1 MTRERVFLLPEIRFP
16 NSRMKSIPFEGGIM
30 EILSRADELKK
41 QGRSIIHM
49 EIGRPDFNSPE
60 CARKGAIEALQ
71 AGDVHYT
78 DINGTKE
85 LREAIAEKYRK
96 ENQLEVNP
104 ETQVIVTAGATEALM
119 ITFLSVLEPGDE
131 VIIPAPFFP
140 AYTDQVVLADGKV
153 RPVQCSMENE
163 FRLRVE
169 EIRAAINEKTKILLI
184 NSPNNPTGAVLTRED
199 LEDIA
204 RLAKEKNILVISD
217 ECYEKFLYEGEHI
230 SIASLPGMA
239 DRTVTI
245 GTASKTWSMTGW
257 RIGWAIVP
265 PEMKKYAAKCHQ
277 NLTTCGTSFAQAGV
291 ARAFK
296 EADADVEVMIKEY
309 RRRRDLVMKYLERM
323 EGIEAVTPH
332 GAFYVF
338 PCIRKLGMTS
348 LEFCSYLLE
357 EAGVSTV
364 PGDPFLSSG
373 FFRIAYCRS
382 YEEIEEGMKR
392 MEEAVARLHK

>member
-1 MTRERVFLLPEIRFP
+1 MRKVHFP
-16 NSRMKSIPFEGGIM
+16 NSRMRSVPFEGGIM
-30 EILSRADELKK
+30 EILSRAMELER

-60 CARKGAIEALQ
+60 CARNGAIDALR

-78 DINGTKE
+78 DINGKKE
-85 LREAIAEKYRK
+85 LREAIARKYRR
-96 ENQLEVNP
+96 ENRFDVNP
-104 ETQVIVTAGATEALM
+104 DTQVIVTAGATEALM
-119 ITFLSVLEPGDE
+119 ITFMSVLEPGDE

-140 AYTDQVVLADGKV
+140 AYTDQVALSNGIVK
-153 RPVQCSMENE
+153 PVPCTMENE
-163 FRLRVE
+163 FRLKVE
-169 EIRAAINEKTKILLI
+169 DLRDAITEKTRILLI

-199 LEDIA
+199 LEEIA
-204 RLAKEKNILVISD
+204 RLAVEEDILVISD
-217 ECYEKFLYEGEHI
+217 ECYEKFLYEGERV

-239 DRTVTI
+239 ERTVTI
-245 GTASKTWSMTGW
+245 GAASKTWSMTGW

-277 NLTTCGTSFAQAGV
+277 NLTTCVTSFAQAGV
-291 ARAFK
+291 ARAFE
-296 EADADVEVMIKEY
+296 EADADVRMMIEEY
-309 RRRRDLVMKYLERM
+309 RRRRDLVMGYLDRM
-323 EGIEAVTPH
+323 EGIEAVKPH

-348 LEFCSYLLE
+348 FEFCSYLLE

-364 PGDPFLSSG
+364 PSEPFLSTG
-373 FFRIAYCRS
+373 FIRIAYCRS

-392 MEEAVARLHK
+392 IEAAVAKLRK